1 MDLCSL
7 EQGIDLNSVFF
18 FIIYGKKNIEKKE
31 KRKNIAEEIE

>member
-1 MDLCSL
+1 LW
-7 EQGIDLNSVFF
+7 QRIDLNSVFF